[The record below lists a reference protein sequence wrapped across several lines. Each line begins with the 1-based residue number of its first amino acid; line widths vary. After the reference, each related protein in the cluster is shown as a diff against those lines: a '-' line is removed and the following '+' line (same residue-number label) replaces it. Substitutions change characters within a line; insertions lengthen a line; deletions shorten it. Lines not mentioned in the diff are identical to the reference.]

1 MHRAVVVVVSA
12 LVVLTACSSDEDAD
26 EGASGA
32 VVVSTGGDVDPV
44 AGGSDPVPAD
54 TAPPGPGPSTGGTEP
69 TTESTT
75 GPDDAAADDVAD
87 TVAVELDEWVVEAP
101 AEYEAG
107 PVTFEVANAGTFTH
121 ELVVVRGDGYEALPL
136 AANGSVIE
144 DDLAEGDLLGR
155 TPRIAAGDS
164 ETLTVELE
172 PGGYVL
178 LCNIVAGP
186 SSHAAQGQWLAVR
199 VG

>member
-12 LVVLTACSSDEDAD
+12 LVALAACGSGDDTDAD
-26 EGASGA
+26 DVTASIAATTDG
-32 VVVSTGGDVDPV
+32 VVDS
-44 AGGSDPVPAD
+44 AGVGSEPVPAD
-54 TAPPGPGPSTGGTEP
+54 SGDAPEPDPDTSAGGTEP
-69 TTESTT
+69 APGT
-75 GPDDAAADDVAD
+75 GAAAE
-87 TVAVELDEWVVEAP
+87 TVEVELDEWVVEAP

-155 TPRIAAGDS
+155 TPRIATGDS